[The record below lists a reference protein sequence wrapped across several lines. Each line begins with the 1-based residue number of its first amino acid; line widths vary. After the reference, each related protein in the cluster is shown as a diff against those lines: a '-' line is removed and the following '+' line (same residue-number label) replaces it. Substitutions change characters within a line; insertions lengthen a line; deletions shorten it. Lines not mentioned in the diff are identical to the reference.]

1 MRLYTIQS
9 LEVVYLLYQ
18 YKIYFPSFE
27 KADWLQDGDLKEA
40 FEFPYSWMTEQYNKR
55 KNQDFS
61 SSPVWWYTNY
71 NEAVKHL
78 KTATNTN
85 EVLIRADVPD
95 KLVLLHD
102 ADLWERGPFVQLN
115 LGWLGHPMELTDNW
129 EGTKFQKLF
138 DAVWDAYKK
147 NDLAVIQT
155 WENIF
160 NITRSNPPERI
171 HATTQ
176 FIDFYWL
183 EKKQKHETQSSEM

>member
-27 KADWLQDGDLKEA
+27 KADWLQDDDLREA
-40 FEFPYSWMTEQYNKR
+40 FEYPYHWMTEQYNKR

-61 SSPVWWYTNY
+61 SAPVWWYTDY
-71 NEAVKHL
+71 KEAVKHL
-78 KTATNTN
+78 NKSSNTN
-85 EVLIRADVPD
+85 EVLLRADVPD

-102 ADLWERGPFVQLN
+102 ANLWERGPFSQLN
-115 LGWLGHPMELTDNW
+115 LGWLGHSMELTDNW

-138 DAVWDAYKK
+138 DDLWDAYKK
-147 NDLAVIQT
+147 NEPAVVQT
-155 WENIF
+155 WETIF
-160 NITRSNPPERI
+160 NITKSNPPERL

-183 EKKQKHETQSSEM
+183 E